1 MAHSGELRRYL
12 LPIKPK
18 YLLVLLETCRRQ
30 TEEDRKRTNFSQPE
44 SSSNFGSGSKSH
56 VALYTHQDGADL
68 RQPRNRGVELLRCG
82 CTTAHESW
90 LGSFLPRDAL
100 PCMGVP
106 ASSVLSSSSPF
117 FSLKTSHAICQH
129 AGSHPQMVRSC
140 GQQHL
145 SFCTL
150 QFANT
155 KQKRL
160 HTAEENT

>member
-1 MAHSGELRRYL
+1 M
-12 LPIKPK
+12 
-18 YLLVLLETCRRQ
+18 LLETCRRQ

-44 SSSNFGSGSKSH
+44 SSSNSGSGSRGH
-56 VALYTHQDGADL
+56 VALYAHQDGADL
-68 RQPRNRGVELLRCG
+68 RQPRNRGVGLLRCG

-100 PCMGVP
+100 PCTGVP
-106 ASSVLSSSSPF
+106 ASSVPSSSSPS

-129 AGSHPQMVRSC
+129 AGNHPQMVWSC
-140 GQQHL
+140 GQRHL

-160 HTAEENT
+160 HTAEETT

>member
-44 SSSNFGSGSKSH
+44 SSSNFGSGSKGH
-56 VALYTHQDGADL
+56 VALYAHQDGADL
-68 RQPRNRGVELLRCG
+68 RQPRNHGVGPLRCG

-90 LGSFLPRDAL
+90 LGSFLPRDTL
-100 PCMGVP
+100 PCTGV
-106 ASSVLSSSSPF
+106 AESSVPSSSSPF
-117 FSLKTSHAICQH
+117 FSLKTSRAICQH
-129 AGSHPQMVRSC
+129 AASHPQMVRSC